1 MTSGDELWQ
10 TDEGLFLLRGGRA
23 FDLGED
29 ACDWITSL
37 RADKR
42 IPMGSIT
49 SGIDAEIVKRRRG
62 SRRFK

>member
-29 ACDWITSL
+29 ACDWLTSL
-37 RADKR
+37 RADR
-42 IPMGSIT
+42 RMPLGTISG
-49 SGIDAEIVKRRRG
+49 GIDADIIRYKRGARRYQ
-62 SRRFK
+62 